1 MKSVIGIIFCLILSV
16 TDIFLYRKGI
26 LFARPSFSVLPLL
39 LVLILLIKGKFK
51 LYRQST
57 NSLLFFSLFVILN
70 IVFALPSDFEDIEFN
85 IALSVYSLLIYVAAT
100 TFFMDLK
107 AEVIVY
113 IYLSAFA
120 LLIGSM
126 LYDVMF
132 NADSVVRGAG
142 FAENPNSAAIRI
154 NIMIIVL
161 LNALS
166 SRRNKIAVLIF
177 GFAAVFITL
186 SRGGLLAFIVILL
199 FAIFEDN
206 GRGEFNRKWFGFSRL
221 RSVLVTL
228 AVGLFALPVVVSLLA
243 EFIPSFQTDAAKAR
257 IGVFDGSTSIVGDVD
272 VEHGGRLYII
282 ENYLELIAK
291 NPLGYGTGMS
301 SHRELFHASTHNM
314 FLRIFIDFGIIGFF
328 LYVVYILRG
337 FLISINVKNRYYMLM
352 FMLVLLFSFLDNGLL
367 ENRTMLTSLA
377 VMDVF
382 VDKSR
387 LKSF

>member
-1 MKSVIGIIFCLILSV
+1 VKSVIGILFCLILSV

-26 LFARPSFSVLPLL
+26 LFARPSLSVLPLL
-39 LVLILLIKGKFK
+39 VVLIFLIKGRFK

-57 NSLLFFSLFVILN
+57 NSLVFFSLFMILN
-70 IVFALPSDFEDIEFN
+70 IVFALPSDYKDVEFN
-85 IALSVYSLLIYVAAT
+85 IALSVYSLLIYVAAS

-113 IYLSAFA
+113 IYLSAFV
-120 LLIGSM
+120 LLSGSM
-126 LYDVMF
+126 LYDLMF

-142 FAENPNSAAIRI
+142 FAENPNSAAVRI
-154 NIMIIVL
+154 NIMIVVL

-166 SRRNKIAVLIF
+166 SRRNKIAILIF
-177 GFAAVFITL
+177 GFAAVFMTL

-199 FAIFEDN
+199 FAVFEDN
-206 GRGEFNRKWFGFSRL
+206 GHGEFNRKWYGFKRL
-221 RSVLVTL
+221 RSVLVIL
-228 AVGLFALPVVVSLLA
+228 LVGLLALPVVSILA
-243 EFIPSFQTDAAKAR
+243 ELIPAFQTEAAKAR
-257 IGVFDGSTSIVGDVD
+257 IGVFDGSSSIVSDVD

-314 FLRIFIDFGIIGFF
+314 FLRIFVDFGIIGFF

-337 FLISINVKNRYYMLM
+337 FLISINVKNRYYMLI
-352 FMLVLLFSFLDNGLL
+352 FMLILLFSFLDNGLL
-367 ENRTMLTSLA
+367 ENRTFLTSLA
-377 VMDVF
+377 VMDVL
-382 VDKSR
+382 VDKRR